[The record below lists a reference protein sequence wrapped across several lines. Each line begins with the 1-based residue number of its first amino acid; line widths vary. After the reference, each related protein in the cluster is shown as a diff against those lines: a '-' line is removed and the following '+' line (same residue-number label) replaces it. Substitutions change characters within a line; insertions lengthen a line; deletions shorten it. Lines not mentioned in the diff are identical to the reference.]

1 MIPSRI
7 SIMRRGL
14 TPHKTYPLLVGL
26 HVSYRTNHPLQLSF
40 DGLYRISTM
49 RAYYELLGYKTTDFS
64 LDEYEKEILKKI
76 KAWEKINDSNTLD

>member
-1 MIPSRI
+1 
-7 SIMRRGL
+7 
-14 TPHKTYPLLVGL
+14 
-26 HVSYRTNHPLQLSF
+26 
-40 DGLYRISTM
+40 M